1 MPFYNSFTFEI
12 IRIWPC
18 TLIAKINICLFSPFK
33 CIFKQVFWSKYLTY
47 FDANSNN
54 SQKVCHETTGVFI
67 IKADFPW
74 KEWEQSDLSR
84 LKACVSSTRYVAQS
98 ILAIMEFK
106 YFTNKL
112 NLKDDKT
119 IYWIYE
125 SQEK

>member
-1 MPFYNSFTFEI
+1 M
-12 IRIWPC
+12 
-18 TLIAKINICLFSPFK
+18 
-33 CIFKQVFWSKYLTY
+33 
-47 FDANSNN
+47 
-54 SQKVCHETTGVFI
+54 TGVFI

-112 NLKDDKT
+112 N
-119 IYWIYE
+119 
-125 SQEK
+125 SQMIKKNLAEHMNNKKNKA